1 MAPKYFGTDG
11 IRGPVGAHP
20 ITAEFVL
27 KLGWAAG
34 VVFSESQGGTILI
47 GKDTRIS
54 GYLFESALEAGLASA
69 GVNIVMLGPM
79 PTPAVAYLTRAV
91 SAQAGIVISAS
102 HNPYSDNGI
111 KFFSGEGR
119 KLPDSVE
126 MEIERLIDAPMTTV
140 ASQHLGKAERM
151 TDAVGRYVEFC
162 KNTFPKSMNLKG
174 FKIVVDCAHGAAYKV
189 APSVFRE
196 LGATVITMGCSP
208 DGLNIN
214 EGVGATDPAALAQR
228 VVLEAADLGIALD
241 GDGDRLVMVDDAG
254 NIVDGD
260 ELLLVIAL
268 YRQAKGDLRG
278 GVVGTLMSNLG
289 LEVALKHHNIDFV
302 RSAVGDRH
310 VLADLVQRDWALGGE
325 GSGHILCLDQTT
337 TGDGVVSALQVLVAI
352 VGSGKTLRHLVSVM
366 DKYPQT
372 MINVKDV
379 SPGAMQAEPVLEAV
393 AEVEQALGA
402 EGRVLLRPSGT
413 EPVLRVMVEGKHS
426 EQVKRFAEELAQVVG
441 SVPH

>member
-189 APSVFRE
+189 PIGVGPIQYDEGNVLLCTGFHHQNQGREKGVAPDPNILHIEEHHVEIGKLGGGGFFVRAIQRMHGQTRAGVSAIRSMGSIGKVTPESVFGTKSRRDVD
-196 LGATVITMGCSP
+196 AQP
-208 DGLNIN
+208 HQ
-214 EGVGATDPAALAQR
+214 GVHKVGRGTI
-228 VVLEAADLGIALD
+228 G
-241 GDGDRLVMVDDAG
+241 AG
-254 NIVDGD
+254 NHSSVVAHDAD
-260 ELLLVIAL
+260 PLV
-268 YRQAKGDLRG
+268 
-278 GVVGTLMSNLG
+278 
-289 LEVALKHHNIDFV
+289 F
-302 RSAVGDRH
+302 
-310 VLADLVQRDWALGGE
+310 
-325 GSGHILCLDQTT
+325 
-337 TGDGVVSALQVLVAI
+337 
-352 VGSGKTLRHLVSVM
+352 
-366 DKYPQT
+366 
-372 MINVKDV
+372 
-379 SPGAMQAEPVLEAV
+379 
-393 AEVEQALGA
+393 
-402 EGRVLLRPSGT
+402 
-413 EPVLRVMVEGKHS
+413 
-426 EQVKRFAEELAQVVG
+426 
-441 SVPH
+441 